1 MYLVEVCCGS
11 GGLSTARFAVF
22 RCYSE
27 KKQREHRET
36 SAYAAETLVLGILVG
51 ENNSDD
57 NSEKQRGTANDNSN
71 LRNIKTYKIRY
82 IFGKRQ
88 TMP

>member
-22 RCYSE
+22 RCYSA

-51 ENNSDD
+51 ENNSDKTATITAK
-57 NSEKQRGTANDNSN
+57 NSEAQPMTTA
-71 LRNIKTYKIRY
+71 I
-82 IFGKRQ
+82 
-88 TMP
+88 